1 MSLPAFQREFAS
13 KQRKRPA
20 GAINCK
26 SPSRT
31 ANWLRTRYPHHRRR
45 NCQYQEVPLRSLQSL
60 RLEPCALDSGS
71 NQWERLSNRVG
82 NKLIRPFQL
91 LSVALLHFMNSLV
104 RFGTNLWR
112 PF

>member
-71 NQWERLSNRVG
+71 NQWERLSNRIETYRPRKQVLM
-82 NKLIRPFQL
+82 LIRRCGK
-91 LSVALLHFMNSLV
+91 NSL
-104 RFGTNLWR
+104 NPLAN
-112 PF
+112 PE